1 MSDLLSVAL
10 VCAGTL
16 QAQDCSRDTAL
27 DIIVSPAHSPMECLM
42 HAQILAAQAGLP
54 GGGDRYL
61 KIACEP
67 RRTEATPV
75 PSLRRAS

>member
-1 MSDLLSVAL
+1 
-10 VCAGTL
+10 
-16 QAQDCSRDTAL
+16 
-27 DIIVSPAHSPMECLM
+27 M

>member
-16 QAQDCSRDTAL
+16 LAQDCSRETAL
-27 DIIVSPAHSPMECLM
+27 DVIVAPAGTPMECFM
-42 HAQILAAQAGLP
+42 HAQAMAAHAGLP

-61 KIACEP
+61 KIACER
-67 RRTEATPV
+67 RRTEASPV
-75 PSLRRAS
+75 ALAGGPS

>member
-16 QAQDCSRDTAL
+16 LAQDCSRDTAL

-54 GGGDRYL
+54 GGGGRYL

-67 RRTEATPV
+67 RRTEAAPV